1 MDLVRCTFNF
11 LVFNKTDN
19 NPPPQKAAR
28 GSGSCMSFLERRRPT
43 RAINRPGG
51 LRERRRISCFQIKE
65 TSQFSKPLSFYL
77 NQDLKPVVGF
87 RVGM

>member
-19 NPPPQKAAR
+19 HSPEKAAR

-43 RAINRPGG
+43 RAINQPGG
-51 LRERRRISCFQIKE
+51 PREGRRISCFQIKE
-65 TSQFSKPLSFYL
+65 KLL
-77 NQDLKPVVGF
+77 NFLN
-87 RVGM
+87 R